1 VSNKPVSS
9 KPTSPPTPLSSLNLC
24 LIRGETSA
32 EPELRVLASGTRL
45 AVLSVRVRTTG
56 APATS
61 VPVAVWDPPA
71 RVEALEPGTEVVVVG
86 RVVRRFF
93 RTATGGPGSRVEVQ
107 ADLVT
112 PAGDRRKLTQALR
125 RAERVLDALVDDGT

>member
-1 VSNKPVSS
+1 MTDRQMPQM
-9 KPTSPPTPLSSLNLC
+9 PSLNLC
-24 LIRGETSA
+24 LVRGECSA

-45 AVLSVRVRTTG
+45 AVLSVRVRNAS

-71 RVEALEPGTEVVVVG
+71 RVEALAAGAEVVVVG

-93 RTATGGPGSRVEVQ
+93 RTAAGGPGSRVEVH
-107 ADLVT
+107 ADLVV
-112 PAGDRRKLTQALR
+112 PAGDRRKLAQALR
-125 RAERVLDALVDDGT
+125 RAERVLDALGEDGR

>member
-1 VSNKPVSS
+1 V
-9 KPTSPPTPLSSLNLC
+9 PTKSRTTKSRTTPPGSSLNLC
-24 LIRGETSA
+24 VVRGECSA

-45 AVLSVRVRTTG
+45 AALSVRVRSAG

-71 RVEALEPGTEVVVVG
+71 HIETLEAGTEVVVVG

-93 RTATGGPGSRVEVQ
+93 RTSAGGPGSRVEVR
-107 ADLVT
+107 ADVVV
-112 PAGDRRKLTQALR
+112 PAGDRRKLAQALR
-125 RAERVLDALVDDGT
+125 RAERALDALVEDRT